1 MQVALRSAQ
10 GSDYVEVGCR
20 LPKNGPT
27 SGRIYSLYRN
37 SVVSDSMRI
46 YVATFDADVS
56 EAYNRENCQIARK
69 LFESQ
74 PNSRTTWW
82 CERVPPR

>member
-1 MQVALRSAQ
+1 
-10 GSDYVEVGCR
+10 
-20 LPKNGPT
+20 
-27 SGRIYSLYRN
+27 
-37 SVVSDSMRI
+37 MRI